1 MAVRPTCATG
11 RIDLYQCR
19 DAAWREYKGMKQL
32 FYLLCFAA
40 AVLVAPS
47 TVAQILP
54 EGDLVGT
61 MSVHRVV
68 KGDTVASIA
77 RRYDIGAVELMAANP
92 GIKARRLVAGTDL
105 IIPARHVLP
114 AAARSGIVIN
124 LSELR
129 LFYFLSDGRV
139 MTFPVSIGRA
149 GWDTPVGS
157 TFVKG
162 KRKDPVW
169 IPPPSIRAQSPS
181 LPKVVPAGPNNP
193 LGRHALYL
201 GWERLLIH
209 GTNDPSSI
217 GKPVSHGCIRM
228 YPEDAAVLFEQVTI
242 GTPVTFVDEPMK
254 IGRSGDTLY
263 LEVTPTQ
270 AQGRRIA
277 AFQTPEPTPEDD
289 ERLSD
294 LGILL
299 LLLQMFGAEIDYDAA
314 GRAVREHAGVPTAI
328 GR

>member
-1 MAVRPTCATG
+1 MKRLFHLLYLAV
-11 RIDLYQCR
+11 
-19 DAAWREYKGMKQL
+19 
-32 FYLLCFAA
+32 
-40 AVLVAPS
+40 AVFVPPLAG
-47 TVAQILP
+47 VAQSLP
-54 EGDLVGT
+54 DGDLVGA
-61 MSVHRVV
+61 MAVHTVV
-68 KGDTVASIA
+68 KGDTIAGVA
-77 RRYDIGAVELMAANP
+77 RRYDIGTVELLAANP
-92 GIKARRLVAGTDL
+92 GIKGRRLAVATEL
-105 IIPARHVLP
+105 TIPARHVLP
-114 AAARSGIVIN
+114 TGSRSGIVIN
-124 LSELR
+124 LPELR
-129 LFYFLSDGRV
+129 LFYFMPDGRL
-139 MTFPVSIGRA
+139 MTFPVSIGSA

-157 TFVKG
+157 TLISG
-162 KRKDPVW
+162 KRENPIW
-169 IPPPSIRAQSPS
+169 IPPPSIRAQTPS

-289 ERLSD
+289 ERLSE
-294 LGILL
+294 LGVLL
-299 LLLQMFGAEIDYDAA
+299 LLLQMVGAEIDYDAA
-314 GRAVREHAGVPTAI
+314 GRTVREHAGVPTAI